1 MKKQPKY
8 SWFTRYRAGPAE
20 PLTPENQE
28 ILRRRRARALAERR
42 RRFPQ
47 FYND

>member
-1 MKKQPKY
+1 VTEEPKY
-8 SWFTRYRAGPAE
+8 SFFTRYRLKRME
-20 PLTPENQE
+20 LTPENKE
-28 ILRRRRARALAERR
+28 ILRRRLARAAAERR